1 MSIVQRYFDYM
12 DRHSQ
17 PNRAL
22 SLAGALFCAAFIGFL
37 LGSDRGGPGRARFVF
52 LFTGLLLLFL
62 RDLVVGPRWLRFV
75 LLPITSLVLLITSFA
90 ILVKPH
96 IV

>member
-1 MSIVQRYFDYM
+1 MSIVQRYVDYA
-12 DRHSQ
+12 DRHSR

-22 SLAGALFCAAFIGFL
+22 SLTGALFCAAFIGFL
-37 LGSDRGGPGRARFVF
+37 LGSDRGGPERARFVF

-62 RDLVVGPRWLRFV
+62 RDLVGGPRWLRFI

-90 ILVKPH
+90 MLVRAH
-96 IV
+96 VM